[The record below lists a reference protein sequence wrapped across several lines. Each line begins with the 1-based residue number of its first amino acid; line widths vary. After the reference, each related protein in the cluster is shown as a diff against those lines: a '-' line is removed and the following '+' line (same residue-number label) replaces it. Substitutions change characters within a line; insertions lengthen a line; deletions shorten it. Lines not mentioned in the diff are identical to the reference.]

1 MRIDRISTGLD
12 WMHARLPKASRAT
25 FRIAAV
31 LLAIGAIHV
40 FAASLIDAYTLRVL
54 EQFARAEA
62 ENSILD
68 LPLGHLLGVF
78 GVFAFLAWVPMV
90 LMRIFLGLRARLCR
104 RGGSYER

>member
-1 MRIDRISTGLD
+1 MKIEKMSHGLD
-12 WMHARLPKASRAT
+12 WLHARLPRASLTT

-40 FAASLIDAYTLRVL
+40 FSASLIEAYTVRVL

-62 ENSILD
+62 EKSIIA

-90 LMRIFLGLRARLCR
+90 LMRIFLGLRARLWR
-104 RGGSYER
+104 RVGQ